1 MRRIKDAVAL
11 LCVSL
16 LAVGGIGLAGVLP
29 ASAQET
35 GWADWEPLS
44 GSAGN
49 YTTTMQQL
57 AAGFPE
63 ATVGSDSRGG
73 VGVISGASTWLSET
87 SPPGQ
92 TYGSSRNRPYLNLRP
107 RADRAET
114 PSTTTYT
121 FERPTPPGGWAFVL
135 GDIDADEVTVTAK
148 GSDGQAISAAELG
161 FQGVFNYCEG
171 AGSPSCDSDGI
182 GDLPTW
188 DPGTATLTGNDDAT
202 DTEGASGWFEPTVP
216 IKSLTFTF
224 GWRSGF
230 PVYQTWFASL
240 ARDISGTVTGPDDES
255 VAGSTLKLFGPDG
268 SELATTTPDEDGN
281 YEFLGYTA
289 ADGYEVEIIPPSGYT
304 LDETAGEAGQQRR
317 SADLGDEDATEV
329 DFALREIVPVEVN
342 GTVTD
347 TDGNPIPGATVTLD
361 GLTATTDSDGFYV
374 FEEVQPGTYEFDI
387 EDIDGYTVETTP
399 ANITVPDGSEE
410 PIEDNDFVLAP
421 LPSLS
426 GAVTAGGSPVGNAT
440 ITIEGPDGFSDSTV
454 TDLDGNYEF
463 EKLPPGDYTVTVEP
477 PPGYEVDG
485 PDELTETVADDDVEN
500 VDFALFR
507 PGAIGGAVT
516 DQDGSFVP
524 GATIEVTG
532 PDGTET
538 LTTDDEG
545 NYYLD
550 DLPPGD
556 YTITITPPDGFTVV
570 GDSSLDVTLTA
581 AGESR
586 LDQDFEI
593 AAEDEAT
600 PPDEGDDGAPG
611 EDDATPPDGE
621 ETLPDTGAG
630 VAALAGFGVLLIAG
644 GALALKGAQR
654 AGAVQPRGRAR

>member
-1 MRRIKDAVAL
+1 MRRVKTVVAL
-11 LCVSL
+11 LCANV
-16 LAVGGIGLAGVLP
+16 LAVAGVVLAGALP

-63 ATVGSDSRGG
+63 ATMTSDSRAGS
-73 VGVISGASTWLSET
+73 VGVISGASTWLSADT
-87 SPPGQ
+87 PPGQ

-107 RADRAET
+107 RADNADA

-121 FERPTPPGGWAFVL
+121 FERPTPAGGWAFVL

-148 GSDGQAISAAELG
+148 GPDGQPVAVGNLG
-161 FQGVFNYCEG
+161 FQGEFNYCDA
-171 AGSPSCDSDGI
+171 AGSPSCTG
-182 GDLPTW
+182 GDLPSW
-188 DPGTATLTGNDDAT
+188 DPATATLTGNEDAA
-202 DTEGASGWFEPTVP
+202 DTAGASGWFEPTVP
-216 IKSLTFTF
+216 IKSLTFVF
-224 GWRSGF
+224 RWRSGF

-268 SELATTTPDEDGN
+268 TELATTTPDEEGN
-281 YEFLGYTA
+281 YEFPGYTA
-289 ADGYEVEIIPPSGYT
+289 ANGYEVEIIPPSRYT

-317 SADLGDEDATEV
+317 PADLAEEDAAEV
-329 DFALREIVPVEVN
+329 DFALREIIPVEVN

-374 FEEVQPGTYEFDI
+374 FEDVPPGDYEFGI
-387 EDIDGYTVETTP
+387 EELDGYTVETTP
-399 ANITVPDGSEE
+399 DPITVPDDSEE
-410 PIEDNDFVLAP
+410 PIENNDFVLAP

-426 GAVTAGGSPVGNAT
+426 GSVTAGGSPVGNVT
-440 ITIEGPDGFSDSTV
+440 VTIEGPDGFTDSTV
-454 TDLDGNYEF
+454 TDSDGTYEF
-463 EKLPPGDYTVTVEP
+463 DGLPPGDYTVTVEP
-477 PPGYEVDG
+477 PDGYQVVD
-485 PDELTETVADDDVEN
+485 DEDSLDATVEDDDVTD

-507 PGAIGGAVT
+507 PGAIGGTVL
-516 DQDGSFVP
+516 DDSGDFVP
-524 GATIEVTG
+524 GATIEITG

-538 LTTDDEG
+538 LTTDEEG

-550 DLPPGD
+550 DLSPGD
-556 YTITITPPDGFTVV
+556 YTITITPPDRYTVV
-570 GDSSLDVTLTA
+570 GDESLEVTLTA

-586 LDQDFEI
+586 LDQDFEV
-593 AAEDEAT
+593 AAEDDAV
-600 PPDEGDDGAPG
+600 PPDE
-611 EDDATPPDGE
+611 EDDTTPDTAPDDE

-630 VAALAGFGVLLIAG
+630 VAALAGLGTLLIAG
-644 GALALKGAQR
+644 GVAALNASA
-654 AGAVQPRGRAR
+654 RGRRSLS